1 MKKFTIQSSFANG
14 VLDPRVAARL
24 DIKQYYQ
31 GVEVGQNIR
40 FLPQG
45 GLARR
50 GGLKY
55 IDEVAGNGRLIPF
68 IFNTDQKYI
77 CVFTNLL
84 IEIYRVDTLALVD
97 TVVTLYTLADIPE
110 IDYAQS
116 ADTMILVHEN
126 YPPRKLVRGATDA
139 DFTIANVTITEYPQH
154 DFNDASSPTPVSEVQ
169 VLDFDSAWEEGDTFK
184 IALEGVETE
193 TISFLED
200 TSAGNIQ
207 DMIDRITDAL
217 TDLPNTGND
226 GISITHTGTD
236 DVYTITLA
244 GASANDWQ
252 LMSVRL
258 IEYQGGSGGKAFF
271 ATTTNGTTRKEDA
284 WSSTRGYPRTV
295 TFFEGRLWFG
305 GSRDL
310 PNSLWGSRTN
320 NLFNFD
326 LGKSRADDA
335 IDITLDTDQINK
347 IQALFGGRN
356 LQVFTVG
363 GEHVFRKAPS
373 DPITPENVSIQ
384 PQTQYGSKRIKPVSV
399 GGTVLF
405 VQRTGKAIREFV
417 FNFDE
422 EAYDSP
428 SITVLSPSIVN
439 DPVDIQAQK
448 GFASD
453 DASYVYITNSDGTV
467 SMFNVDRANEV
478 SAWSTWTTDGSFISC
493 AVAIDEP
500 FFLVKRTIDSVD
512 RYYLE
517 QVVEDNYL
525 DSYVTTVSGT
535 SATGLDHLDSEAIY
549 VATDD
554 YRVIKG
560 LTVPAATDIED
571 CEDAWNESNDADATA
586 SADTTDYKV
595 GTASAKF
602 VVAGTATAGDI
613 LATEVISSVTLGGSL
628 RFWIK
633 SSVATSAGDL
643 QILLDDTA
651 SCVSPVETLDVPA
664 LEAGIWK
671 EVTVALLTT
680 TAATISI
687 GLKYTVDIGACSI
700 WVDDV
705 RMIDT
710 PYTVTLPYSVT
721 AGIAGLPYTPKI
733 YTMPTVQDN
742 GAGFDLSN
750 ELRITR
756 CTLEVYETM
765 QITVNGN
772 KMVNHNT
779 PQTGRFSATLMGWSK
794 KPNIKIEQPDP
805 FPMTLLAIN
814 LEVDG

>member
-1 MKKFTIQSSFANG
+1 MKKFTVQSSFANG

-97 TVVTLYTLADIPE
+97 TVVTLYTIADIPE

-116 ADTMILVHEN
+116 ADTMFITHEN
-126 YPPRKLVRGATDA
+126 YPVRKLVRGATDA
-139 DFTIANVTITEYPQH
+139 DFTIADVTFSEIPQH

-169 VLDFDSAWEEGDTFK
+169 QIDFSDGYVEGDTFK
-184 IALEGVETE
+184 LVLEGIETE
-193 TISFLED
+193 DIAFLED
-200 TSAGNIQ
+200 
-207 DMIDRITDAL
+207 AL
-217 TDLPNTGND
+217 TADSTELAASMEEALQDLTDTGNTGV
-226 GISITHTGTD
+226 TVAH
-236 DVYTITLA
+236 A
-244 GASANDWQ
+244 GGSSDEYNVTFAGESANNWK
-252 LMSVRL
+252 LLSFRNV
-258 IEYQGGSGGKAFF
+258 
-271 ATTTNGTTRKEDA
+271 ATDGTPTMKTSRTTVGTSRKEDA
-284 WSSTRGYPRTV
+284 WSSTRGYPRTI

-310 PNSLWGSRTN
+310 PNTLWGSRTN
-320 NLFNFD
+320 NLYNFD
-326 LGKSRADDA
+326 LGKSRDDDA
-335 IDITLDTDQINK
+335 ISITLDTDQINK

-373 DPITPENVSIQ
+373 DPITPENVAIQ

-478 SAWSTWTTDGSFISC
+478 AAWSTWVTEGDFISC

-500 FFLVKRTIDSVD
+500 FFLVKRTIDTVD
-512 RYYLE
+512 KYYLE
-517 QVVEDNYL
+517 TVVEDNFL

-535 SATGLDHLDSEAIY
+535 TATGLDHLDSKPIY

-560 LTVPAATDIED
+560 LTVP
-571 CEDAWNESNDADATA
+571 
-586 SADTTDYKV
+586 
-595 GTASAKF
+595 
-602 VVAGTATAGDI
+602 
-613 LATEVISSVTLGGSL
+613 
-628 RFWIK
+628 
-633 SSVATSAGDL
+633 TSA
-643 QILLDDTA
+643 A
-651 SCVSPVETLDVPA
+651 
-664 LEAGIWK
+664 
-671 EVTVALLTT
+671 
-680 TAATISI
+680 
-687 GLKYTVDIGACSI
+687 
-700 WVDDV
+700 
-705 RMIDT
+705 
-710 PYTVTLPYSVT
+710 YTVTLPYSVT
-721 AGIAGLPYTPKI
+721 AGIAGLPYTAKI
-733 YTMPTVQDN
+733 YTMPTVQDH

-765 QITVNGN
+765 QLTVNGN
-772 KMVNHNT
+772 KAVNKST
-779 PQTGRFSATLMGWSK
+779 PQTGRFSTTLMGWSK

-805 FPMTLLAIN
+805 FPMTILGIN